1 MSSNPASAEVSVL
14 ASCASVRRYELY
26 DPPQLS
32 KKKTA
37 RALRDRG
44 AAQRR
49 RLRSVHQQVA
59 TSSARATRSPIAPL
73 RAGTSRARGAPT
85 SGVPKEEP
93 TRDVTPINFRFLL
106 SLHGSPRSARPM
118 EARSS

>member
-1 MSSNPASAEVSVL
+1 MPSNPASAEASVL
-14 ASCASVRRYELY
+14 ASGASVRRCELY

-32 KKKTA
+32 KKRRERYGIAESHSEVDCAPYTSES
-37 RALRDRG
+37 RRVLRV
-44 AAQRR
+44 RR
-49 RLRSVHQQVA
+49 VRR
-59 TSSARATRSPIAPL
+59 IAPL
-73 RAGTSRARGAPT
+73 RAGTSRARRAPT

-106 SLHGSPRSARPM
+106 SPRGSPRSARPM